1 MKGMD
6 TRKRIAMQV
15 SSIAGINLE
24 QIDISKEI
32 NLIADFEFDSIK
44 LIELIIV
51 LENEFGIEITDEYLD
66 LNIISDFQ
74 KLANIIEKLSKSN
87 TWG

>member
-1 MKGMD
+1 MYI
-6 TRKRIAMQV
+6 RKRVAMQI
-15 SSIAGINLE
+15 SSIVGINLE
-24 QIDISKEI
+24 QIDTSKEF
-32 NLIADFEFDSIK
+32 NLITDLEFDSIK
-44 LIELIIV
+44 LIELIII

-74 KLANIIEKLSKSN
+74 KLAGLIEKLSKSN

>member
-6 TRKRIAMQV
+6 TRKRMAMQI

-24 QIDISKEI
+24 QIDTSKEFNI
-32 NLIADFEFDSIK
+32 ITDLEFDSIK
-44 LIELIIV
+44 LIELIII

-74 KLANIIEKLSKSN
+74 KLADLIEKLAKSN

>member
-1 MKGMD
+1 MD
-6 TRKRIAMQV
+6 IRKRVAMQI
-15 SSIAGINLE
+15 SSIVGINLE
-24 QIDISKEI
+24 QIDTSKEF
-32 NLIADFEFDSIK
+32 NLITDLEFDSIK
-44 LIELIIV
+44 LIELIII

-74 KLANIIEKLSKSN
+74 KLAGLIEKLSKSN

>member
-1 MKGMD
+1 MD
-6 TRKRIAMQV
+6 TRKRMAMQI

-24 QIDISKEI
+24 QIDTSKEF
-32 NLIADFEFDSIK
+32 NLITDLEFDSIK
-44 LIELIIV
+44 LIELIII

-74 KLANIIEKLSKSN
+74 KLADLIEKLAKSN

>member
-6 TRKRIAMQV
+6 TRKRMAMQI

-24 QIDISKEI
+24 QIDTSKEF
-32 NLIADFEFDSIK
+32 NLITDLEFDSIK
-44 LIELIIV
+44 LIELIII

-74 KLANIIEKLSKSN
+74 KLADLIEKLAKSN

>member
-6 TRKRIAMQV
+6 IRKRVAMQI
-15 SSIAGINLE
+15 SSIVGINLE
-24 QIDISKEI
+24 QIDTSKEF
-32 NLIADFEFDSIK
+32 NLITDLEFDSIK
-44 LIELIIV
+44 LIELIII

-74 KLANIIEKLSKSN
+74 KLAGLIEKLSKSN